1 MMSPAVV
8 AYIGLGSNLDDR
20 EALLRS
26 AIRQLGEHPA
36 IELEQCSSLYE
47 TDPVGFADQPPFL
60 NMTARI
66 TTHLTPEQLLDICLS
81 IEHALGRVREVRW
94 GPRTIDL
101 DLLLYA
107 EVELNTPRVIIPHPR
122 MQERLFVLIPLLE
135 IFKGSEAVA
144 VSYRKALETLEGKE
158 GVRLW
163 TKIDWPRESGHSAN

>member
-1 MMSPAVV
+1 MTSPALV
-8 AYIGLGSNLDDR
+8 AYIGLGSNLYDR

-26 AIRQLGEHPA
+26 AIQLLGEQPG
-36 IELEQCSSLYE
+36 IQVEQCSSLYE
-47 TDPVGFADQPPFL
+47 TDPVGFTDQPPFL
-60 NMTARI
+60 NMAVRL
-66 TTHLTPEQLLDICLS
+66 TTYLTPEQLLDVCLS
-81 IEHALGRVREVRW
+81 IEHALGRVRNIRW

-107 EVELNTPRVIIPHPR
+107 EIALDTPRVILPHPR

-135 IFKGSEAVA
+135 IFTGSEAAA

-163 TKIDWPRESGHSAN
+163 TKIDWPKESGHSAN